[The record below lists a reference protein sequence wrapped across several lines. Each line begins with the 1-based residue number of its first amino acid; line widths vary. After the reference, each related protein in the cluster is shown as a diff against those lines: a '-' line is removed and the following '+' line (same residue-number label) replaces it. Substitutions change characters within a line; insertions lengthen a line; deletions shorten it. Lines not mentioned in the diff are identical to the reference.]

1 MKNKKIFKLIVIT
14 IIAIIVIIFITILGS
29 TIKTFISNTDN
40 PTTQS
45 YNEDGTLE
53 YDKFLEKNNENNK
66 FKIKILELLSFI

>member
-53 YDKFLEKNNENNK
+53 YDKFL
-66 FKIKILELLSFI
+66 